1 MLFDCCPTDSLCSCH
16 QMPVNINDSKRAC
29 TAASQI
35 PHPREVHQEEL
46 LGGPGREKAVPQG
59 FPSPPWKETRH
70 SVGNSM
76 VLAPSGMFRPR
87 ARGGRDRRP
96 GPREHMSQ
104 SPVSPVPPPR
114 RMGYPSRGNRGL
126 VCRFLSF
133 LKEIKGKTS
142 MEASMSLFA
151 ACLHYAVLPN
161 AIFCC
166 RPKMNV
172 SSKTLLF
179 HPSPHPTVGGGG
191 DTHQW
196 GGGGGDQWKL

>member
-87 ARGGRDRRP
+87 ARGGAVAP
-96 GPREHMSQ
+96 GPGDIYAKRDLQLSKPFKNDEKCHNSTHTH
-104 SPVSPVPPPR
+104 P
-114 RMGYPSRGNRGL
+114 NHT
-126 VCRFLSF
+126 FLTA
-133 LKEIKGKTS
+133 K
-142 MEASMSLFA
+142 
-151 ACLHYAVLPN
+151 
-161 AIFCC
+161 
-166 RPKMNV
+166 
-172 SSKTLLF
+172 
-179 HPSPHPTVGGGG
+179 
-191 DTHQW
+191 
-196 GGGGGDQWKL
+196 